1 MEKLS
6 TYQKFIYKDNA
17 LEVIELL
24 KENQIDYKLEDNSS
38 RLDSSF
44 GGDDNTA
51 EFLLKIRKIDF
62 NKVEELEEELF
73 KSSLEKVD
81 EDYFLYEY
89 LDEDL
94 VEIVIK
100 KEEWNKF
107 DYLLAQKILKQR
119 GKEVNPEL
127 LNVINKQRIKDLSV
141 QEASPKWL
149 IYSGYVFAILGGYI
163 GFFIGLYIMK
173 FRRALP
179 NGDKIYVYNLEDRKQ
194 GQNVLICSII
204 GIVFW
209 LVIRFI
215 V

>member
-1 MEKLS
+1 MEELS

>member
-1 MEKLS
+1 MEELS

-173 FRRALP
+173 FKRALP

>member
-1 MEKLS
+1 MEELS

-173 FRRALP
+173 FKRALP

-194 GQNVLICSII
+194 GQKVLICSII